1 MNEGLGAT
9 GPKTAPSSE
18 DMKKKQFAKEPLTQQ
33 SLDARKSAQANVTG
47 KMNQLGGI
55 TKTNTQNGKLSS
67 MSIQGVG
74 AGRNKDAL
82 ASVLPSTGFKMD
94 ADGNLPDVG
103 AAVQQK
109 AVQGMKMGQNTMSKN
124 PTKFTS
130 SQKKDFNTAMNYAK
144 SGQVKTDVNRQIP
157 GTQQFRL
164 DIAAD
169 EINLATQKNKPKTNK
184 ALALKNEE
192 TAIESE
198 LVIQD
203 WNVDDIKFTEI
214 ETVDIIK
221 AKPLKESMSNWR
233 DELDEDWQK
242 VNRQDKTDGLSKK
255 AVKAYRREHPGSKLQ
270 TAVTKDPKK

>member
-33 SLDARKSAQANVTG
+33 SLDARKSHVTG

-74 AGRNKDAL
+74 AGTNKDAL
-82 ASVLPSTGFKMD
+82 ASFKSGGLKMD

-109 AVQGMKMGQNTMSKN
+109 AMKGMKMGQNTMSKN

-144 SGQVKTDVNRQIP
+144 SGQIKTDVNRQM
-157 GTQQFRL
+157 
-164 DIAAD
+164 
-169 EINLATQKNKPKTNK
+169 
-184 ALALKNEE
+184 E
-192 TAIESE
+192 TT
-198 LVIQD
+198 IQ
-203 WNVDDIKFTEI
+203 T
-214 ETVDIIK
+214 
-221 AKPLKESMSNWR
+221 
-233 DELDEDWQK
+233 
-242 VNRQDKTDGLSKK
+242 
-255 AVKAYRREHPGSKLQ
+255 
-270 TAVTKDPKK
+270 